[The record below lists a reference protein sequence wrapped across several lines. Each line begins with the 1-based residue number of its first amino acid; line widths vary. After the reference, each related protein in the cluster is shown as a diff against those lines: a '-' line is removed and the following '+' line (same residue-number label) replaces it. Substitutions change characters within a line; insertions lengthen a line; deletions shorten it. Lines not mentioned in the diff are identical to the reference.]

1 MIVGKI
7 TKKGQITI
15 PAKFRKKLKTN
26 TVIIKMENDKVIIE
40 PKKELAGVFQKY
52 SIKDKPIDEIMKL
65 EKEAFANA
73 IKEKHSGNRR

>member
-15 PAKFRKKLKTN
+15 PAKFRKKFKTN
-26 TVIIKMENDKVIIE
+26 TVVIKMENDRVIIE
-40 PKKELAGVFQKY
+40 PKKELGGVFQKY

-73 IKEKHSGNRR
+73 IKEKHSSDRR

>member
-15 PAKFRKKLKTN
+15 PAKFRKKFKTN
-26 TVIIKMENDKVIIE
+26 TVLIKMENDKVIIE
-40 PKKELAGVFQKY
+40 PNKELGGIFQKY
-52 SIKDKPIDEIMKL
+52 SIKDKPIEEIVKL

-73 IKEKHSGNRR
+73 IKEKHSSNRC